1 MNTLSHILGTL
12 FSPIAL
18 QLALVAMLFAF
29 MRLRY
34 AVKPK
39 VSLKINAPAQ
49 RVFDAIDVC
58 DGKFNDYGN
67 SRVLHTLIDGAD
79 RLFKF
84 TYTTIVAGG
93 RERKF
98 EALFRVAER
107 EPGKWLRLERAGM
120 EGKPHNNELLVID
133 HKLVPEAD
141 GTQLKTEYHW
151 GPRPILAQ
159 LLARIDLLGGSHRL
173 KGLVETGVPDESTYF
188 RLSALLAL
196 GSAII
201 TFATFYLAL
210 AMFLKSQILGLL
222 IASCVLLA
230 LFIHEFGHL
239 LAYRLIGQ
247 PWGRMMFLPFLGAIA
262 MPRLSLESQS
272 QTVFAALMGPGFSVL
287 LALTCVAPVLLTDNH
302 ALMVIALGL
311 GMVTVYLNIFNLMP
325 IEPLDGGIA
334 LRSIFSA
341 VIGTRAR
348 FGLLACGVM
357 IAVIG
362 YFMGQIIVVV
372 FGVIAIVANLRKRN
386 IDGGLEKLTSLQVA
400 IGIFGYVAMTSA
412 YVTLLT
418 FFNYEV
424 EKIIKINL

>member
-1 MNTLSHILGTL
+1 MDKLSQIFSPL
-12 FSPIAL
+12 FSPMAV
-18 QLALVAMLFAF
+18 QLALVAILFGF
-29 MRLRY
+29 MRLRF
-34 AVKPK
+34 AVRPK

-49 RVFDAIDVC
+49 QVFDAIDVS

-67 SRVLHTLIDGAD
+67 SRVLHTLVDTAGK
-79 RLFKF
+79 LFKF

-98 EALFRVAER
+98 EALFRVVQR
-107 EPGKWLRLERAGM
+107 EPGKWLRLERAGID
-120 EGKPHNNELLVID
+120 GKPQNNELLVID
-133 HKLVPEAD
+133 HKLVPD
-141 GTQLKTEYHW
+141 DNGTRLNTEYQW

-173 KGLVETGVPDESTYF
+173 KGLIETGTPDESTYF
-188 RLSALLAL
+188 RLSAILAM
-196 GSAII
+196 GSAVI
-201 TFATFYLAL
+201 TFVTFYFAL
-210 AMFLKSQILGLL
+210 AMFLKSSTMGLL
-222 IASCVLLA
+222 IAACVLFA

-287 LALTCVAPVLLTDNH
+287 LALLCVAPIFLTDNH
-302 ALMVIALGL
+302 ALVVIALGL
-311 GMVTVYLNIFNLMP
+311 GTVTVSLNIFNLMP

-334 LRSIFSA
+334 LRSIFAA
-341 VIGTRAR
+341 VIGNKAR
-348 FGLLACGVM
+348 FGLLACGVL
-357 IAVIG
+357 IAATG

-372 FGVIAIVANLRKRN
+372 FGVIAIAANLRKRN

-400 IGIFGYVAMTSA
+400 IGIFGYVTMTSA
-412 YVTLLT
+412 YVTLLG
-418 FFNYEV
+418 FFYDR
-424 EKIIKINL
+424 IIQFRL

>member
-1 MNTLSHILGTL
+1 MNSLSHIFGSL
-12 FSPIAL
+12 FSPMAL
-18 QLALVAMLFAF
+18 QLALVAILFGF
-29 MRLRY
+29 MRLRF
-34 AVKPK
+34 VVNPK
-39 VSLKINAPAQ
+39 VSLKINAPAE
-49 RVFDAIDVC
+49 RVFEAIDVV

-67 SRVLHTLIDGAD
+67 SRVLHTLVDAAE

-107 EPGKWLRLERAGM
+107 EPGKWLRLERAGID
-120 EGKPHNNELLVID
+120 GKPHNNELLVIE
-133 HKLVPEAD
+133 HKLVPDEN
-141 GTQLKTEYHW
+141 GTRLNTEYQW

-159 LLARIDLLGGSHRL
+159 LLARIDLFGGSHRL
-173 KGLVETGVPDESTYF
+173 KGLIETGIPNESTYF
-188 RLSALLAL
+188 RLSALLAF

-201 TFATFYLAL
+201 TFVTFYFAL
-210 AMFLKSQILGLL
+210 AMFLKSSTMGLL
-222 IASCVLLA
+222 IASCVLFS

-287 LALTCVAPVLLTDNH
+287 LALLCVAPIFLTDNH
-302 ALMVIALGL
+302 ALIIIALGL
-311 GMVTVYLNIFNLMP
+311 GTVTVALNIFNLMP

-334 LRSIFSA
+334 LRSIFAA
-341 VIGTRAR
+341 VIGNKAR
-348 FGLLACGVM
+348 FGLLACGVL
-357 IAVIG
+357 IAATG
-362 YFMGQIIVVV
+362 YVMGQIIVVV
-372 FGVIAIVANLRKRN
+372 FGVIAIVANLRQRN

-400 IGIFGYVAMTSA
+400 IGIFGYVTMTSA
-412 YVTLLT
+412 YVTLLS
-418 FFNYEV
+418 FFYGR
-424 EKIIKINL
+424 IIQFSL